1 MKQLSKVHS
10 DEKSL
15 VGNCL
20 SFRKLPEICSSLMGT
35 YFKTQLKLTHFIKS
49 MFQTHQIGASY
60 LEICFMPEAMELIC
74 IRYELICVI
83 E

>member
-1 MKQLSKVHS
+1 MKNRWLEIVSA
-10 DEKSL
+10 
-15 VGNCL
+15 
-20 SFRKLPEICSSLMGT
+20 FRKLPEICSSLMGT

>member
-20 SFRKLPEICSSLMGT
+20 SFRKLPNICSSLMGT
-35 YFKTQLKLTHFIKS
+35 YFKTQLTLTHFIKS
-49 MFQTHQIGASY
+49 MFQGNKNSRKQEFEFTFLYTIYS
-60 LEICFMPEAMELIC
+60 
-74 IRYELICVI
+74 
-83 E
+83 